1 MSPASKD
8 YDETAHVLKVGGRAR
23 GVHRVVATP
32 FCNYAPAGMVGPVGL
47 RTAHRVPAPAPAH
60 LAQYAALAT
69 QIGTIQAAE
78 APRRTI
84 KAVSPA
90 IKKVKRK
97 AALPPEAR
105 GQGAK

>member
-1 MSPASKD
+1 MPLKACCCAQAPPAD
-8 YDETAHVLKVGGRAR
+8 RL
-23 GVHRVVATP
+23 TP
-32 FCNYAPAGMVGPVGL
+32 VYPLTPCPGL
-47 RTAHRVPAPAPAH
+47 
-60 LAQYAALAT
+60 LCCLQYAVLAT
-69 QIGTIQAAE
+69 QIGTIQQAE

-105 GQGAK
+105 RQGAGGGGK

>member
-1 MSPASKD
+1 MTKPLTCSRWEAAVGTGGSEGKARHVWQG
-8 YDETAHVLKVGGRAR
+8 AHSLGCTLMQ
-23 GVHRVVATP
+23 HNEP
-32 FCNYAPAGMVGPVGL
+32 CPWL
-47 RTAHRVPAPAPAH
+47 PAP
-60 LAQYAALAT
+60 LQYATLAT